1 MTPGTDHPSMPRQ
14 PATLSPE
21 EAARPVEDRRHTIRR
36 RALTLLIIVLLIGVP
51 AGYLVISANQ
61 SRDSGKDKEKKYSAT
76 GLTAGWPSR
85 VQRRL
90 YQVPI
95 SGHSTNV
102 AYYETNNWRTS
113 RLYVQFRTSEK
124 GLDTFLARIG
134 TSADALRK
142 DKISINERDQGVT
155 GWDFAGPGPWWGLV
169 HKQKD
174 PQPTQDVLVNRSNP
188 DRPMVFVV
196 SRTVP

>member
-1 MTPGTDHPSMPRQ
+1 MSAADQ
-14 PATLSPE
+14 PAVP
-21 EAARPVEDRRHTIRR
+21 RKPVSTGETGTAEGRGHMIRR

-76 GLTAGWPSR
+76 GLTAGWPSK

-95 SGHSTNV
+95 PGYSEQV

-113 RLYVQFRTSEK
+113 RLYAQFLTSQK
-124 GLDTFLARIG
+124 GLDKFLKGIG
-134 TSADALRK
+134 TSRAALER
-142 DKISINERDQGVT
+142 DKIAISERDQRIT
-155 GWDFAGPGPWWGLV
+155 GWDFTGPGPWWGLV
-169 HKQKD
+169 HKQKN
-174 PQPTQDVLVNRSNP
+174 PQPTQDVLVNGSN
-188 DRPMVFVV
+188 RKHPMVYVV
-196 SRTVP
+196 SRAVP